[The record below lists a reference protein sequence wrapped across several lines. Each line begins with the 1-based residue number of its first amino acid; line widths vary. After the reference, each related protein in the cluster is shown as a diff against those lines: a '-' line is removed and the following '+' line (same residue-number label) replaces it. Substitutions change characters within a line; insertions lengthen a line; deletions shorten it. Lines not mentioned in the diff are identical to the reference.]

1 MKLPQKYTSQ
11 NAETEHSASGQ
22 SAGKI
27 LSAQRVALKK
37 PDDDDAEDAPR
48 LSSLVTL
55 TCLSNQN
62 QNQNQNQTREKHD
75 DGRRRSLVRG
85 GGPPLELRRPSH
97 AAKNLLLESG
107 LTHSRTH
114 SHFNL
119 IVVI

>member
-55 TCLSNQN
+55 TCLRNQN
-62 QNQNQNQTREKHD
+62 QNQNQNENQTLEKHE

-85 GGPPLELRRPSH
+85 GGPPLKLST
-97 AAKNLLLESG
+97 S
-107 LTHSRTH
+107 
-114 SHFNL
+114 FD
-119 IVVI
+119 